1 MKIAL
6 ARHRLAGSKVWATP
20 QFNLIC
26 NMAALGFLTLSG
38 IHSFYGKPATYDFG
52 QYYMGGLLARTGE
65 WSSLYPIPRPGS
77 PDHPGYPSAS
87 TLPAK
92 YEQLVHEAGVDDD
105 TRFVLPPPVAL
116 VCAPLSL
123 FGYKTANAIW
133 VLLMSLCVWLVAL
146 QAAHIYRE
154 LYRRPSRIPGLLVLV
169 IAGSPLCRHTV
180 RTGNI
185 TPLVGLCVG
194 AATIGL
200 LGKRPIRSS
209 LGLVL
214 GALGKFVT
222 IVFVPLY
229 VLSRNW
235 RVLILSSV
243 LLLAVNLTTIAVG
256 GIEPYVTFG
265 TRIVPTL
272 NRPSAR
278 PYNVSA
284 QGFLTQYY
292 GRGQIPAFATAV
304 VRAAELVLFLLGAT
318 GLLRNF
324 DTLPGDPDKLLA
336 AALAM
341 VGGFLLIS
349 PQSWSHYLVY
359 LLPFWGYLIWDFQ
372 RSPLTRWAVVI
383 VLPFFWLP
391 PSAIRSIDRFQ
402 DISMPVVVESY
413 PFWGLILLTTMA
425 TLRLHGPSRP
435 IDEQG
440 ALAPRDEATAVPN
453 AV

>member
-1 MKIAL
+1 M
-6 ARHRLAGSKVWATP
+6 AGSKVWAP
-20 QFNLIC
+20 SHFNLIC
-26 NMAALGFLTLSG
+26 NLAALGFLTLSG
-38 IHSFYGKPATYDFG
+38 INSFYGKPATFDFG

-65 WSSLYPIPRPGS
+65 WSSLYPIPTPGS
-77 PDHPGYPSAS
+77 PDHPGYPAAS

-92 YEQLVHEAGVDDD
+92 YQQLMHEAGVDDNA
-105 TRFVLPPPVAL
+105 RFVLPPPVAL
-116 VCAPLSL
+116 VCVPLSL
-123 FGYKTANAIW
+123 FGYETANAIW
-133 VLLMSLCVWLVAL
+133 VLLMSLCLWLVAL
-146 QAAHIYRE
+146 QAAHIYCV
-154 LYRRPSRIPGLLVLV
+154 LDRRPSRIPGLLVL
-169 IAGSPLCRHTV
+169 ITAGSPLCRHAV
-180 RTGNI
+180 RIGNI
-185 TPLVGLCVG
+185 TPIVGLCVG

-209 LGLVL
+209 VGLVL

-222 IVFVPLY
+222 LVFVPLY

-235 RVLILSSV
+235 RVLLLSSV
-243 LLLAVNLTTIAVG
+243 LLLAVNLTTIAFG

-265 TRIVPTL
+265 TRIAPTL
-272 NRPSAR
+272 SRPGVHPANISA
-278 PYNVSA
+278 A
-284 QGFLTQYY
+284 GFLIHYY
-292 GRGQIPAFATAV
+292 GRGKIPVFATAV

-324 DTLPGDPDKLLA
+324 DRLPGDPDKLLA

-341 VGGFLLIS
+341 VAGFLLIS
-349 PQSWSHYLVY
+349 PQSWAHYLVY
-359 LLPFWGYLIWDFQ
+359 LLPFWGYLFWDFR
-372 RSPLTRWAVVI
+372 RSLFTRWVVII
-383 VLPFFWLP
+383 VLPLFWLP
-391 PSAIRSIDRFQ
+391 PIALKSIDRFQ

-425 TLRLHGPSRP
+425 ILRLHGPSRP